1 MALGILD
8 YADDPFR
15 LRYQLVVGGSG
26 FFLGT
31 MDRIKQSPSGPA
43 DFTAGRRMLRVDKN
57 CSVQSGAVISD
68 PDGVLFMVGSNG
80 ASDQV
85 GGSYRSFRLVEATH
99 QLSWK
104 KRIQVVDPVTHLEKE
119 APSLDMGLIWCAYEP
134 DAQEAFDRQIH
145 SNFETARLITAS
157 SVGRDDLI
165 GVKKI
170 ARVDLMIGLRIC
182 HLS

>member
-1 MALGILD
+1 MSLGILD

-15 LRYQLVVGGSG
+15 LRYQVIVGGSG

-31 MDRIKQSPSGPA
+31 MDKVKQTPASPA

-57 CSVQSGAVISD
+57 CPVKSGVVISD

-80 ASDQV
+80 ASDQM
-85 GGSYRSFRLVEATH
+85 GGSFRSFRLVEATH

-104 KRIQVVDPVTHLEKE
+104 KRVQVIDPITQLPKE
-119 APSLDMGLIWCAYEP
+119 APALDMGLVWASYEP
-134 DAQEAFDRQIH
+134 DTAQAFDRGLH
-145 SNFETARLITAS
+145 SNFETARLITAAPVS
-157 SVGRDDLI
+157 RDDLV

-170 ARVDLMIGLRIC
+170 DRVDLMIGLQLC